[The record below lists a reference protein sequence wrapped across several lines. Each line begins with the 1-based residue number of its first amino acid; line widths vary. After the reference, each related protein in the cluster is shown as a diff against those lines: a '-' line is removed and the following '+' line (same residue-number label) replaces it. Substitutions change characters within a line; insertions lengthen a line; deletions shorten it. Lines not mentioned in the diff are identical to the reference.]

1 MSGTNSDE
9 ALMEKSLEEDLIGI
23 GAQFDTDDQASG

>member
-1 MSGTNSDE
+1 MSGANSDE
-9 ALMEKSLEEDLIGI
+9 TLKETSFEEDLIGI